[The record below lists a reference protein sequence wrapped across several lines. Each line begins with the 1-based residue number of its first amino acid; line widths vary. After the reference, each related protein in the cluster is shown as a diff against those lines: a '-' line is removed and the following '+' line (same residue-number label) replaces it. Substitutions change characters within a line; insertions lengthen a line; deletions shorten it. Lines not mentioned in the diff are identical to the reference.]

1 MKKKKKNWKS
11 KSEIKRESAKK
22 ELDIKHLN
30 NRNVIAD
37 EITNVQLDIIDRLKA
52 ENNELRAENERL
64 KTENL
69 TQGFECVG
77 VSAI

>member
-1 MKKKKKNWKS
+1 MIFKNWKS
-11 KSEIKRESAKK
+11 KSEIKREAAKK
-22 ELDIKHLN
+22 EIDIKHLN

-52 ENNELRAENERL
+52 ENNELRAEIERL
-64 KTENL
+64 RTENL

-77 VSAI
+77 VSAV

>member
-1 MKKKKKNWKS
+1 MIFKNWKS

-37 EITNVQLDIIDRLKA
+37 EIANVQLDIIARLKA
-52 ENNELRAENERL
+52 ENNELRAEIERL
-64 KTENL
+64 KAENL

>member
-1 MKKKKKNWKS
+1 MIFGNWKS
-11 KSEIKRESAKK
+11 KGEYKANCAKQEQDINRLNERIDDSE
-22 ELDIKHLN
+22 
-30 NRNVIAD
+30 NVEAI
-37 EITNVQLDIIDRLKA
+37 QLVIIDRLKA
-52 ENNELRAENERL
+52 ENNELRAEIERL

>member
-1 MKKKKKNWKS
+1 MIFKNWKN
-11 KSEIKRESAKK
+11 KSEIKRELAKK

-52 ENNELRAENERL
+52 ENNELRAEIERL
-64 KTENL
+64 RTENL

>member
-1 MKKKKKNWKS
+1 MIFRNWKS
-11 KSEIKRESAKK
+11 KSYLKREVAKK
-22 ELDIKHLN
+22 EIDIKHLN

-37 EITNVQLDIIDRLKA
+37 DITDVQLDMIDRLRK
-52 ENNELRAENERL
+52 ENKELRAEIERL
-64 KTENL
+64 RTENL

>member
-1 MKKKKKNWKS
+1 MIFKNWKS
-11 KSEIKRESAKK
+11 KGELKREAAKK
-22 ELDIKHLN
+22 EIVIKHLN

-37 EITNVQLDIIDRLKA
+37 DITDVQLDMIDRLRK
-52 ENNELRAENERL
+52 ENNELRAEIERL
-64 KTENL
+64 KAENL